1 MDASAYTPVIVM
13 LCGCGDARRGRL
25 EMKTLLLLGALTVP
39 VIAFAQPTPD
49 PAELEPMVV
58 TATGH
63 PTAAA
68 DTLAPLLVLT
78 RAEIERSQASDLAE
92 LLRFFAG
99 VELGRNGGTGSTT
112 SVFIRGGESNHT
124 LILIDG
130 VRVNPA
136 SSGGAAL
143 QNIAPAMIERIEVVK
158 GPRASLY
165 GSDAIGGV
173 INVITR
179 NSADGGSAEAQL
191 RGGSYNTW
199 DGSLRGS
206 YAGPRGSISVQ
217 AQQLQTDGYAALVDY
232 GKRAGYDR
240 TSLNLDGRLDV
251 GAATVG
257 AQLWD
262 SRGEAE
268 YYGYD
273 SVSFDRVVVAQ
284 NYRNQV
290 AAVDARMPFGPG
302 VEGSLRWSQM
312 LDQIDQQRNAD
323 FIETDRSGIDG
334 TLTWRHDLHR
344 VTGGLGFIKEKVDA
358 ASYGTMVA
366 EDRDLLS
373 LRLQD
378 EVSWGANQVVAG
390 VTWTDYDFFGAR
402 WDGSL
407 DYGYAISSNTR
418 IVASAGTGFRA
429 PDATDRYGFGG
440 NPDLEPEAA
449 KNYELGWQQRLGK
462 NQRLDL
468 RIFQSDVDNL
478 INVICDASFNCT
490 AVNVDRYR
498 NQGAELTYT
507 LRDLA
512 WSATLT
518 GLLQDPED
526 RSTGQQLL
534 RRAKRSAAVKLQRD
548 FGAWNAGLDL
558 LTSSSRPD
566 FGGQQLGG
574 YALVNLLG
582 GLRVNADIDL
592 RLRVENLLDKDYQT
606 AGGYRQQGASLYAS
620 ISYRL

>member
-1 MDASAYTPVIVM
+1 
-13 LCGCGDARRGRL
+13 
-25 EMKTLLLLGALTVP
+25 MKTLLLLGTLAVP
-39 VIAFAQPTPD
+39 VVVYAQPTPD
-49 PAELEPMVV
+49 STVLEPMVV

-78 RAEIERSQASDLAE
+78 REEIEQSQATDLAE

-99 VELGRNGGTGSTT
+99 VELGRHGGPGSTT
-112 SVFIRGGESNHT
+112 SVFIRGGESNHS

-173 INVITR
+173 INIITR
-179 NSADGGSAEAQL
+179 NGADGSSAEASL
-191 RGGSYNTW
+191 RGGSDNTW
-199 DGSLRGS
+199 DGNLRGS
-206 YAGPRGSISVQ
+206 YAGKRGSVSVQ
-217 AQQLQTDGYAALVDY
+217 AQQLRSDGYAALV
-232 GKRAGYDR
+232 GFGESAGYDR
-240 TSLNLDGRLDV
+240 TSLNLDGRLAV
-251 GAATVG
+251 GTATVS
-257 AQLWD
+257 AQLWN
-262 SRGEAE
+262 SQGEAE

-273 SVSFDRVVVAQ
+273 SLTFDRVVVAQ
-284 NYRNQV
+284 DYRNQV
-290 AAVDARMPFGPG
+290 AAVGARMPIGDSLDG
-302 VEGSLRWSQM
+302 TLRWSQM
-312 LDQIDQQRNAD
+312 RDQIDQQQSAD

-334 TLTWRHDLHR
+334 GITWSHAQHR
-344 VTGGLGFIKEKVDA
+344 VTGGFGVITEKVDA
-358 ASYGTMVA
+358 SSYGSLVT

-378 EVSWGANQVVAG
+378 EASWGRHQVVAG
-390 VTWTDYDFFGAR
+390 VNWTDYDFFGAR

-407 DYGYAISSNTR
+407 DYGYALSDNTR
-418 IVASAGTGFRA
+418 LVASAGTGFRA

-449 KNYELGWQQRLGK
+449 KNYELGWQHHLSQG
-462 NQRLDL
+462 QRLDL

-498 NQGAELTYT
+498 NQGVEVTYT
-507 LRDLA
+507 LRAQA

-518 GLLQDPED
+518 GLLQDPQD
-526 RSTGQQLL
+526 RSTGDQLL
-534 RRAKRSAAVKLQRD
+534 RRAKRSAALKLQHD
-548 FGAWNAGLDL
+548 IGVWNAGLDL
-558 LTSSSRPD
+558 LTSSARPD
-566 FGGQQLGG
+566 FGGQTLGG

-582 GLRVNADIDL
+582 GVSLNPHVDLRVRI
-592 RLRVENLLDKDYQT
+592 ENVLDKDYQT

-620 ISYRL
+620 VSYHL